1 MFSYDSSRISSDDQ
15 SIQQGSLMNMPQSYE
30 NSDHQPLKNIP
41 LIIALDDSSYLLAAV
56 ILFAPPRNVTAL
68 GHYNVA
74 VRVNETF
81 EIFDDLRPT
90 TYTIDSCVEVCIHSL
105 IYVRAKTG
113 Q

>member
-1 MFSYDSSRISSDDQ
+1 MFSYDKDRISSVAQ
-15 SIQQGSLMNMPQSYE
+15 SDEQRSLMNIPQGYE
-30 NSDHQPLKNIP
+30 NSDQKPLKNIP
-41 LIIALDDSSYLLAAV
+41 LIIELDGSSYLLAAA

-68 GHYNVA
+68 GHYNAA

-90 TYTIDSCVEVCIHSL
+90 TYTIDSKTEVCIHSL
-105 IYVRAKTG
+105 IYVRVKTG